1 MGVLTMQINSI
12 TIQNFRCFEH
22 FEATFNKEL
31 TVIVGNNG
39 SGKSTLLDA
48 VSIAVGTFLAGFDS
62 ISSPG
67 IAKDDALNKC
77 YDMGSVVE
85 LQPQFPVS
93 IAASGV
99 VAGKSI
105 TWKRELRSA
114 EGTTTVIGAK
124 EMTAVSTALQN
135 QVRNGE
141 KPLLPLISYYG
152 TGRLWAQKR
161 EKKSSELMSFHRQM
175 GYVDCLDAASNEKM
189 MRKWFEKMTLQS
201 ATNGAP
207 APELMA
213 VKSAIVQCFQ
223 SITGFADVDVQ
234 FNLDTHELDILYRS
248 EGSERERYPMKELS
262 DGYKN
267 TLSMVADIAY
277 RMAVLNPW
285 LLDRVLS
292 ETTGIVLIDEIDL
305 HLHPQWQQRII
316 GDLRTIFPKVQFIV
330 STHAPLV
337 INSVKKENLLILTDK
352 QAVEPQNEV
361 FGRDANAILNS
372 VMETN
377 ERPAEIKQMFQT
389 VYDAIDEQRYD
400 DAAATLQK
408 IEEKIGS
415 ADPELTSAQVSLE
428 LERM

>member
-1 MGVLTMQINSI
+1 MQINRI
-12 TIQNFRCFEH
+12 TIQNFRCFES
-22 FEATFNKEL
+22 FEAKFHKEL

-48 VSIAVGTFLAGFDS
+48 VSIAVGTFLAGFDGM
-62 ISSPG
+62 SSPG

-93 IAASGV
+93 IGASGI
-99 VAGKSI
+99 VAGTSI
-105 TWKRELRSA
+105 AWKRELRSA
-114 EGTTTVIGAK
+114 EGKTTVVDAK
-124 EMTAVSTALQN
+124 EMTAVSTALQS

-161 EKKSSELMSFHRQM
+161 EKKSSELMSFNRQM

-201 ATNGAP
+201 ATNGTP
-207 APELMA
+207 TPELIA

-223 SITGFADVDVQ
+223 GITGFDDVDVQ
-234 FNLDTHELDILYRS
+234 FNLDTHELDILYRN

-285 LLDRVLS
+285 LLDQVLS

-337 INSVKKENLLILTDK
+337 INSVKKENLLILTDQ
-352 QAVEPQNEV
+352 QASEPQNEI

-372 VMETN
+372 IMGVN
-377 ERPAEIKQMFQT
+377 ERPDKIKQMFQT

-400 DAAATLQK
+400 DAAATLRQ
-408 IEEKIGS
+408 IEDKIGS
-415 ADPELTSAQVSLE
+415 ADPELTSAQISLE
-428 LERM
+428 LERI

>member
-1 MGVLTMQINSI
+1 MQIDRI
-12 TIQNFRCFEH
+12 TIENFRCFES
-22 FEATFNKEL
+22 FEAKFNREL
-31 TVIVGNNG
+31 TVIIGNNG

-48 VSIAVGTFLAGFDS
+48 VSIAVGTFLAGFDGM
-62 ISSPG
+62 SSPG

-93 IAASGV
+93 VAASGI
-99 VAGKSI
+99 VAGTPV

-114 EGTTTVIGAK
+114 EGKTTVVDAK
-124 EMTAVSTALQN
+124 EMTAVSTALQS

-161 EKKSSELMSFHRQM
+161 EKKSPELMSFNRQM

-201 ATNGAP
+201 ATNGTP
-207 APELMA
+207 TPELIA

-223 SITGFADVDVQ
+223 SITRFDDVDIQ
-234 FNLDTHELDILYRS
+234 FNLDTHELDILYRN

-285 LLDRVLS
+285 LLDRVLT

-337 INSVKKENLLILTDK
+337 INSVKKDNLLILTDK
-352 QAVEPQNEV
+352 QAVEPQDEV

-372 VMETN
+372 IMGVN
-377 ERPAEIKQMFQT
+377 ERPDEIKQMFQT

-400 DAAATLQK
+400 DAATALQQ
-408 IEEKIGS
+408 IEDKIGS
-415 ADPELTSAQVSLE
+415 ADPELTSAQISLE

>member
-1 MGVLTMQINSI
+1 MQIDRI
-12 TIQNFRCFEH
+12 TIENFRCFES
-22 FEATFNKEL
+22 FEAKFNREL
-31 TVIVGNNG
+31 TVIIGNNG

-48 VSIAVGTFLAGFDS
+48 VSIAVGTFLAGFDGMG
-62 ISSPG
+62 SPG

-99 VAGKSI
+99 VAGTPV

-114 EGTTTVIGAK
+114 EGKTTVVDAK
-124 EMTAVSTALQN
+124 EMTAVSTALQS

-161 EKKSSELMSFHRQM
+161 EKKSSELMSFNRQM

-201 ATNGAP
+201 ATNGTP
-207 APELMA
+207 TPELIA

-223 SITGFADVDVQ
+223 SITRFDDVDIQ
-234 FNLDTHELDILYRS
+234 FNLDTHELDILYRN

-285 LLDRVLS
+285 LLDRVLT

-337 INSVKKENLLILTDK
+337 INSVKKDNLLILTDK
-352 QAVEPQNEV
+352 QAVEPQDEV

-372 VMETN
+372 IMGVN
-377 ERPAEIKQMFQT
+377 ERPDEIKQMFQT

-400 DAAATLQK
+400 DAATALQQ
-408 IEEKIGS
+408 IEDKIGS
-415 ADPELTSAQVSLE
+415 ADPELTSAQISLE